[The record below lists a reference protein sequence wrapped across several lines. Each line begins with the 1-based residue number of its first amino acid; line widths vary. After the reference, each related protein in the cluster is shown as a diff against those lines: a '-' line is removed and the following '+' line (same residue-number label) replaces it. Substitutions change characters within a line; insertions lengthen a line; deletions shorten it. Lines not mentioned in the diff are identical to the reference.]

1 MDGFTTPW
9 KRNKQEDP
17 MICCLQGILIKY
29 EERLAESK
37 SLSKNRPF
45 DILKDKK
52 FHKAI
57 QISEK
62 NRLYSQECYQRGFTM
77 IKDQFVKKTWQP
89 SVQFSLVAQSRPTLC
104 DPINRSTPGLSV
116 HHICNNK
123 ASKYMNESDRT
134 ERRNGQIH
142 NCSCRLFDTT
152 HSLGNWQKS
161 VGV

>member
-77 IKDQFVKKTWQP
+77 IKDQFVKKT
-89 SVQFSLVAQSRPTLC
+89 
-104 DPINRSTPGLSV
+104 
-116 HHICNNK
+116 
-123 ASKYMNESDRT
+123 
-134 ERRNGQIH
+134 
-142 NCSCRLFDTT
+142 
-152 HSLGNWQKS
+152 
-161 VGV
+161 